1 MNNKIKQIGIPFI
14 LMLVFNLGIYLIT
27 GQHFGNGITPHTG
40 VILVSGLIF
49 GPYGAFGCAVSNLFC
64 DTIRG
69 YDPFSSIITDIISFC
84 ISYLGYKLWYE
95 KYKNRPE
102 ITKPKLNNTF
112 NILLFLG
119 IIIVCGLIYSLFI
132 GNVYYLIYSQKSP
145 MYYIIIVR
153 YFLNFINSSFIFGI
167 IGMWLSNRIDY
178 TYIPKKSQ
186 KKLNKKLYKILSFLL
201 ILTIIL
207 TLIINSSVDL
217 NKTLIFFECIILFII
232 LIAYLKKPITADIAT
247 KNSKSIP
254 EEMMNIFHLTTLII
268 ITIGIIISYDSTLI
282 SAVDD
287 IIPLTESEISV
298 SMMLLMDIML
308 LIFFI
313 PSLAVLRYVEIKV
326 IEPILSFSK
335 IENFIRENEK
345 IKTDGLIK
353 IYSKYIN
360 ENNEIGTLARSYTD
374 LINFNN
380 QYIENIYE
388 IESEKERIKAELD
401 IATKIQASNLPT
413 ESIENDEY
421 TVNGYSQPAK
431 EVGGDFFDYYQIDD
445 DNLAII
451 IGDASGKGV
460 PAAILA
466 IITQIMIKQL
476 LKREKNPSKVLYLL
490 NNQLCE
496 NNSESMFI
504 TLWLGIYNKTSKKII
519 FSNAGHN
526 PPLFKDKDNDKF
538 KYLNIESGIVLGIME
553 DFDYINEEISFSKE
567 IILYTDGITDANN
580 DSNEMY
586 GEDRLLNFFNRFES
600 DSDPIKPLLNDINT
614 FTNGEDQFDDMTILY
629 LKDNHDK
636 NSI

>member
-1 MNNKIKQIGIPFI
+1 MNNKVKQIGIPFI
-14 LMLVFNLGIYLIT
+14 LTLVFNLGIYYIT
-27 GQHFGNGITPHTG
+27 GQNFGSGITPHTG

-49 GPYGAFGCAVSNLFC
+49 GPYGAFGCAISNIFC
-64 DTIRG
+64 DIIRG
-69 YDPFSSIITDIISFC
+69 YNPIFSISTDIISFC

-95 KYKNRPE
+95 KYKNRTE
-102 ITKPKLNNTF
+102 ITKPKLNNTSD
-112 NILLFLG
+112 ILLFLG
-119 IIIVCGLIYSLFI
+119 IILVCGLIYALFI
-132 GNVYYLIYSQKSP
+132 GNAYYLTYSQTSS
-145 MYYIIIVR
+145 MHHIIIIR
-153 YFLNFINSSFIFGI
+153 YYLNFINSSFIFGI

-186 KKLNKKLYKILSFLL
+186 KKLNKKLYQIIGFLL

-207 TLIINSSVDL
+207 ILIIDYSGVL
-217 NKTLIFFECIILFII
+217 NNTIIIFECIILFII
-232 LIAYLKKPITADIAT
+232 LILYLKKPITADVAT

-282 SAVDD
+282 SALDD
-287 IIPLTESEISV
+287 IIPLTKTEISI
-298 SMMLLMDIML
+298 SMMLLMDILL
-308 LIFFI
+308 LIFFL
-313 PSLAVLRYVEIKV
+313 PSLAVLRRVEIKV

-335 IENFIRENEK
+335 IENFIHENEK

-380 QYIENIYE
+380 HYIENIYE
-388 IESEKERIKAELD
+388 IESEKERIKTELD

-413 ESIENDEY
+413 EAIKNDEY
-421 TVNGYSQPAK
+421 IIDGYSKPAK
-431 EVGGDFFDYYQIDD
+431 EVGGDFFDYYKIDD

-466 IITQIMIKQL
+466 IITQVMIKQL
-476 LKREKNPSKVLYLL
+476 LKHEKNPSKVLYLL

-504 TLWLGIYNKTSKKII
+504 TLWLGIYNKTTKKII

-526 PPLFKDKDNDKF
+526 PPLVKDNDEF
-538 KYLNIESGIVLGIME
+538 KYLDINSGIVLGIME

-567 IILYTDGITDANN
+567 IVLYTDGITDANN
-580 DSNEMY
+580 DNNEMY
-586 GEDRLLNFFNRFES
+586 GEDRLLNFFNKFES
-600 DSDPIKPLLNDINT
+600 DDDPIIPLLNNIHN
-614 FTNGEDQFDDMTILY
+614 FTQGEEQFDDMTILY

-636 NSI
+636 DSI

>member
-1 MNNKIKQIGIPFI
+1 MNNKVKQIGIPFI
-14 LMLVFNLGIYLIT
+14 LTLVFNLGIYYIT
-27 GQHFGNGITPHTG
+27 GQNFGSGITPHTG

-49 GPYGAFGCAVSNLFC
+49 GPYGAFGCAISNIFC

-69 YDPFSSIITDIISFC
+69 YNPIFSISTDIISFC

-95 KYKNRPE
+95 KYKNRTE
-102 ITKPKLNNTF
+102 ITKPKLNNTSD
-112 NILLFLG
+112 ILLFLG
-119 IIIVCGLIYSLFI
+119 IILVCGLIHALFI
-132 GNVYYLIYSQKSP
+132 GNAYYLTYSQTSS
-145 MYYIIIVR
+145 MHHIIIIR
-153 YFLNFINSSFIFGI
+153 YYLNFINSSFIFGI

-186 KKLNKKLYKILSFLL
+186 KKLNKKLYQIIGFLL

-207 TLIINSSVDL
+207 ILIIDYSGVL
-217 NKTLIFFECIILFII
+217 NNTIIIFECIILFII
-232 LIAYLKKPITADIAT
+232 LILYLKKPITADVAT

-282 SAVDD
+282 SALDD
-287 IIPLTESEISV
+287 IIPLTKTEISI
-298 SMMLLMDIML
+298 SMMLLMDILL
-308 LIFFI
+308 LIFFL
-313 PSLAVLRYVEIKV
+313 PSLAVLRRVEIKV

-335 IENFIRENEK
+335 IENFIHENEK

-380 QYIENIYE
+380 HYIENIYE
-388 IESEKERIKAELD
+388 IESEKERIKTELD

-413 ESIENDEY
+413 EAIKNDEY
-421 TVNGYSQPAK
+421 IIDGYSKPAK
-431 EVGGDFFDYYQIDD
+431 EVGGDFFDYYKIDD

-466 IITQIMIKQL
+466 IITQVMIKQL
-476 LKREKNPSKVLYLL
+476 LKHEKNPSKVLYLL

-504 TLWLGIYNKTSKKII
+504 TLWLGIYNKTTKKII

-526 PPLFKDKDNDKF
+526 PPLVKDNDEF
-538 KYLNIESGIVLGIME
+538 KYLDINSGIVLGIME

-567 IILYTDGITDANN
+567 IVLYTDGITDANN
-580 DSNEMY
+580 DNNEMY
-586 GEDRLLNFFNRFES
+586 GEDRLLNFFNKFES
-600 DSDPIKPLLNDINT
+600 DDDPIIPLLNNIHN
-614 FTNGEDQFDDMTILY
+614 FTQGEEQFDDMTILY

-636 NSI
+636 DSI

>member
-1 MNNKIKQIGIPFI
+1 MNNKVKQIGIPFI
-14 LMLVFNLGIYLIT
+14 LTLVFNLGIYYIT
-27 GQHFGNGITPHTG
+27 GQNFGSGITPHTG

-49 GPYGAFGCAVSNLFC
+49 GPYGAFGCAISNIFC
-64 DTIRG
+64 DIIRG
-69 YDPFSSIITDIISFC
+69 YNPIFSISTDIISFC

-95 KYKNRPE
+95 KYKNRTE
-102 ITKPKLNNTF
+102 ITKPKLNNTSD
-112 NILLFLG
+112 ILLFLG
-119 IIIVCGLIYSLFI
+119 IILVCGLIYALFI
-132 GNVYYLIYSQKSP
+132 GNAYYLTYSQTSS
-145 MYYIIIVR
+145 MHHIIIIR
-153 YFLNFINSSFIFGI
+153 YYLNFINSSFIFGI

-186 KKLNKKLYKILSFLL
+186 KKLNKKLYQIIGFLL

-207 TLIINSSVDL
+207 ILIIDYSGVL
-217 NKTLIFFECIILFII
+217 NNTIIIFECIILFII
-232 LIAYLKKPITADIAT
+232 LILYLKKPITADVAT

-282 SAVDD
+282 SALDD
-287 IIPLTESEISV
+287 IIPLTKTEISI
-298 SMMLLMDIML
+298 SMMLLMDILL
-308 LIFFI
+308 LIFFL
-313 PSLAVLRYVEIKV
+313 PSLAVLRRVEIKV
-326 IEPILSFSK
+326 IEPILSFTK
-335 IENFIRENEK
+335 IENFIHENEK

-380 QYIENIYE
+380 HYIENIYE
-388 IESEKERIKAELD
+388 IESEKERIKTELD
-401 IATKIQASNLPT
+401 IATKIHASNLPT
-413 ESIENDEY
+413 EAIKNDEY
-421 TVNGYSQPAK
+421 IIDGYSKPAK
-431 EVGGDFFDYYQIDD
+431 EVGGDFFDYYKIDD

-466 IITQIMIKQL
+466 IITQVMIKQL
-476 LKREKNPSKVLYLL
+476 LKHEKNPSKVLYLL

-504 TLWLGIYNKTSKKII
+504 TLWLGIYNKTTKKII

-526 PPLFKDKDNDKF
+526 PPLVKDNDEF
-538 KYLNIESGIVLGIME
+538 KYLDINSGIVLGIME

-567 IILYTDGITDANN
+567 IVLYTDGITDANN
-580 DSNEMY
+580 DNNEMY
-586 GEDRLLNFFNRFES
+586 GEDRLLNFFNKFES
-600 DSDPIKPLLNDINT
+600 DDDPIIPLLNNIHN
-614 FTNGEDQFDDMTILY
+614 FTQGEEQFDDMTILY

-636 NSI
+636 DSI

>member
-1 MNNKIKQIGIPFI
+1 MNNKVKQIGIPFI
-14 LMLVFNLGIYLIT
+14 LTLVFNLGIYYIT
-27 GQHFGNGITPHTG
+27 GQNFGSGITPHTG

-49 GPYGAFGCAVSNLFC
+49 GPYGAFGCAISNIFC
-64 DTIRG
+64 DIIRG
-69 YDPFSSIITDIISFC
+69 YNPIFSISTDIISFC

-95 KYKNRPE
+95 KYKNRTE
-102 ITKPKLNNTF
+102 ITKPKLNNTSD
-112 NILLFLG
+112 ILLFLG
-119 IIIVCGLIYSLFI
+119 IILVCGLIYALFI
-132 GNVYYLIYSQKSP
+132 GNAYYLTYSQTSS
-145 MYYIIIVR
+145 MHHIIIIR
-153 YFLNFINSSFIFGI
+153 YYLNFINSSFIFGI

-186 KKLNKKLYKILSFLL
+186 KKLNKKLYQIIGFLL

-207 TLIINSSVDL
+207 ILIIDYSGVL
-217 NKTLIFFECIILFII
+217 NNTIIIFECIILFII
-232 LIAYLKKPITADIAT
+232 LILYLKKPITADVAT

-282 SAVDD
+282 SALDD
-287 IIPLTESEISV
+287 IIPLTKTEISI
-298 SMMLLMDIML
+298 SMMLLMDMLL
-308 LIFFI
+308 LIFFL
-313 PSLAVLRYVEIKV
+313 PSLAVLRRVEIKV

-335 IENFIRENEK
+335 IENFIHENEK

-380 QYIENIYE
+380 HYIENIYE
-388 IESEKERIKAELD
+388 IESEKERIKTELD

-413 ESIENDEY
+413 EAIKNDEY
-421 TVNGYSQPAK
+421 IIDGYSKPAK
-431 EVGGDFFDYYQIDD
+431 EVGGDFFDYYKIDD

-466 IITQIMIKQL
+466 IITQVMIKQL
-476 LKREKNPSKVLYLL
+476 LKHEKNPSKVLYLL

-504 TLWLGIYNKTSKKII
+504 TLWLGIYNKTTKKII

-526 PPLFKDKDNDKF
+526 PPLVKDNDEF
-538 KYLNIESGIVLGIME
+538 KYLDINSGIVLGIME

-567 IILYTDGITDANN
+567 IVLYTDGITDANN
-580 DSNEMY
+580 DNNEMY
-586 GEDRLLNFFNRFES
+586 GEDRLLNFFNKFES
-600 DSDPIKPLLNDINT
+600 DDDPIIPLLNNIHN
-614 FTNGEDQFDDMTILY
+614 FTQGEEQFDDMTILY

-636 NSI
+636 DSI